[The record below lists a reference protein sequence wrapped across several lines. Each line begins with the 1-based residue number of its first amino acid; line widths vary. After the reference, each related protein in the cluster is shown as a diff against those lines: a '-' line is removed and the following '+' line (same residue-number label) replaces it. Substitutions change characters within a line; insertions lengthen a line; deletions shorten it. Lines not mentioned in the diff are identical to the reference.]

1 MEKPRQAADA
11 PQLEVKAEE
20 SALGRH
26 LQGEETDFRQLLRDF
41 RILEH
46 RVQALEE
53 RLNGNFPR
61 AAPAM
66 APPPRRPAQAPQAS
80 AAMAIPVFGGA
91 FLALAGAYL
100 LRALSEYKIIPLT
113 YGVAVGI
120 VYAAI
125 WLFLAARVG
134 RTSPLA
140 AAVRGCTSAL
150 ILTPLLWEATFQLG
164 AISTRNAAA
173 VIVAYFFLGVALSWS
188 NRLAATAWTT
198 TLAAMVSAVAL
209 MVGTRDLVPF
219 AVAVLLAAAVM
230 ETAACF
236 GRWPGERWTVAVIA
250 DLVVLF
256 LASIASHEG
265 GAPEAYVPVPGA
277 AAIAI
282 QIALPLI
289 YLSST
294 SLRALALRAEL
305 TILEIMQIVLVLLL
319 STTGVLQLG
328 HGSQVVA
335 GLVAAL
341 CLGCGAL
348 FYPFAFASC
357 RAPGKQGRNFYAY
370 SWVGLALIGT
380 GSLLRFSGTLLAA
393 MLCALAMALLLLAR
407 WTRQAS
413 LGWHAGAYLLLGT
426 ALSGLGA
433 WTAANLLGAGRGWS
447 GLAPGAAITAATAV
461 FAYALT
467 WSNPPPGRSFSTT
480 SMPGLAMAAMASW
493 GAAGLAAGALG
504 GFCGSAPIMC
514 AALRTFILTAAALAL
529 AFSGT
534 KWGRRELVWLM
545 YPFMALAAYKLLA
558 QDLPRGQTLA
568 LFISLL
574 LYGGTLI
581 LLPRILQKASRSS
594 SLR

>member
-1 MEKPRQAADA
+1 MDQPRQAGDA
-11 PQLEVKAEE
+11 PQLGDRAEE
-20 SALGRH
+20 SARTLH
-26 LQGEETDFRQLLRDF
+26 GEAIDLRQLLRDF

-46 RVQALEE
+46 RVQALEQ
-53 RLNGNFPR
+53 RLNGNFSR
-61 AAPAM
+61 AAQTV
-66 APPPRRPAQAPQAS
+66 APTRRQTQAPQAS
-80 AAMAIPVFGGA
+80 AATVIPVFGGA

-113 YGVAVGI
+113 YGVAAGI
-120 VYAAI
+120 VYAAL
-125 WLFLAARVG
+125 WLFLAARAG
-134 RTSPLA
+134 RTRPLA

-150 ILTPLLWEATFQLG
+150 ILVPLLWEATLQFGVL
-164 AISTRNAAA
+164 SHWTAAE
-173 VIVAYFFLGVALSWS
+173 VIVAYLCLGLVLSWR
-188 NRLAATAWTT
+188 NQLATTAWTT
-198 TLAAMVSAVAL
+198 TLATSVSAVAL
-209 MVGTRDLVPF
+209 LVGTRDLVPF

-236 GRWPGERWTVAVIA
+236 GRWPGERWTVAMIA

-256 LASIASHEG
+256 LVSIASHEG

-282 QIALPLI
+282 PIALPAI

-305 TILEIMQIVLVLLL
+305 TVLEIMQIVLVLLL
-319 STTGVLQLG
+319 STTGVLQTG

-335 GLVAAL
+335 GWVAAF
-341 CLGCGAL
+341 CLGCGAVFYL
-348 FYPFAFASC
+348 FGLASR
-357 RAPGKQGRNFYAY
+357 RATGKQGRNFYAY
-370 SWVGLALIGT
+370 SWLGLALIVT
-380 GSLLRFSGTLLAA
+380 GSLLRFSGTLLAVL
-393 MLCALAMALLLLAR
+393 LCALAIAALLLAR
-407 WTRQAS
+407 WTRQTS
-413 LGWHAGAYLLLGT
+413 LGWHAAAYLLLAT

-447 GLAPGAAITAATAV
+447 GLAAGAAITAATAV

-480 SMPGLAMAAMASW
+480 SMPGLAMAGMACW

-504 GFCGSAPIMC
+504 GFCGSAPVMC
-514 AALRTFILTAAALAL
+514 AALRTFILTATALAL
-529 AFSGT
+529 AFSGA

-594 SLR
+594 SLQ